1 MFDLTPIGQQDPGDI
16 FIKLLV
22 MGNTGAG
29 KTRFGARNDKGD
41 TQVVVLLCEPNG
53 KATIAEINPR
63 AVVVDVKKE
72 SAKLVKDL
80 KAADKAIPLVPDLEI
95 IRRFMRFAISGAL
108 VSSFPEGT
116 RIRVVADSLTEM
128 QRLLKDEIQKQNEVR
143 ARREEDPEKRR
154 KILEFSIRDWGVL
167 TERTRML
174 LRTFRDLP
182 CDVVGITLAEED
194 KDEEAGVRYVKP
206 QFEGRKMP
214 NEVGGYFSGIG
225 YSFRREVQKEGKDKS
240 TIYRVLW
247 EGPGRYK
254 TKACCQL
261 TGVTKPDPDLA
272 FGLVRAS
279 WMAGMLS
286 DGDVVIPAEGE
297 APPKDEPKDEEPENG
312 EPDLPADNENGK
324 PKAGASW
331 GA

>member
-1 MFDLTPIGQQDPGDI
+1 
-16 FIKLLV
+16 
-22 MGNTGAG
+22 
-29 KTRFGARNDKGD
+29 
-41 TQVVVLLCEPNG
+41 
-53 KATIAEINPR
+53 
-63 AVVVDVKKE
+63 
-72 SAKLVKDL
+72 
-80 KAADKAIPLVPDLEI
+80 
-95 IRRFMRFAISGAL
+95 
-108 VSSFPEGT
+108 
-116 RIRVVADSLTEM
+116 
-128 QRLLKDEIQKQNEVR
+128 
-143 ARREEDPEKRR
+143 
-154 KILEFSIRDWGVL
+154 
-167 TERTRML
+167 ML